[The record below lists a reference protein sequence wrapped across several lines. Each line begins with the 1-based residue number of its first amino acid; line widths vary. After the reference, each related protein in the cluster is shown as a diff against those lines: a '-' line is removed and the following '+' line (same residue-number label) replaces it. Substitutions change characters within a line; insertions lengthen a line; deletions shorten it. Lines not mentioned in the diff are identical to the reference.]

1 VRACYLD
8 ASALVKLATAEAE
21 TDALREELGH
31 YDTRLT
37 SRLAT
42 VEVARALLRRG
53 VASAALADAVAEAFT
68 GLAIV
73 ELDRRVAEA
82 AGGVAPPVLRSLDA
96 IHLASAL
103 ALREEL
109 EAVVTYDARLADAAR
124 AAGLQAVAP
133 AWSGSA
139 GGVGAPSRDGHS
151 RSRGRRLSRS
161 SGMREDVP

>member
-8 ASALVKLATAEAE
+8 APALVKLTTTEAE

-53 VASAALADAVAEAFT
+53 VASAALLDAVAEAFT

-73 ELDRRVAEA
+73 EVDGTIAEA
-82 AGGVAPPVLRSLDA
+82 AGRMAPPALRSLDA
-96 IHLASAL
+96 VHLASAL

-124 AAGLQAVAP
+124 AAGLEVVAP
-133 AWSGSA
+133 A
-139 GGVGAPSRDGHS
+139 
-151 RSRGRRLSRS
+151 
-161 SGMREDVP
+161 